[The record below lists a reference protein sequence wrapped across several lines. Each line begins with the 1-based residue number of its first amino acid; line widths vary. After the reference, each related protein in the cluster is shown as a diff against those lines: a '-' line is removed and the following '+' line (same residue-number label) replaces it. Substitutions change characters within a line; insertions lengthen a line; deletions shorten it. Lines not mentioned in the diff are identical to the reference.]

1 MTVLDRTPV
10 VVAGGAGYIGSHLCE
25 RLVTQK
31 HRVICV
37 DNMHTGSYRNL
48 AAISFEQ
55 DFVFIEHDVTAPLFI
70 PEPIH
75 RIYNL
80 ACPASP
86 VHYQENPI
94 ATLRTC
100 VLGACNLLELA
111 KAKKARILQA
121 STSEV
126 YGDPEIHPQP
136 EQYRGSVNITGERKS
151 TRLNSSH

>member
-1 MTVLDRTPV
+1 MTILDRKTV
-10 VVAGGAGYIGSHLCE
+10 VVSGGAGFIGSHLCE
-25 RLVTQK
+25 WLMRQK

-37 DNMHTGSYRNL
+37 DNLHTGSYRNL
-48 AAISFEQ
+48 AAISLEE
-55 DFVFIEHDVTAPLFI
+55 DFVFIEHDVTEPLLI

-86 VHYQENPI
+86 IHYQENPI

-126 YGDPEIHPQP
+126 YGDPEVHPPP
-136 EQYRGSVNITGERKS
+136 EQYRNRKS
-151 TRLNSSH
+151 VVEGKRG